1 MKLIAKL
8 KRLKIVLKNWNKNV
22 LFGRVEQQLQQLEG
36 SIVELELEK
45 ILQQAEILIKQEAG
59 ERWLK
64 KRKVRS

>member
-64 KRKVRS
+64 KRKERS